1 MWKVSLSLLVT
12 FVIVGVAS
20 AKAGECLIDSEA
32 PVFDSLILSGD
43 VDAAVRM
50 LNSVESE
57 YLQQGDL
64 ARAVD
69 DCHALHSQLEEILA
83 YVDYA
88 AAQPA
93 AYVDSL
99 VRRVMLEESS
109 YTEESGGVSSAA
121 AFAEFKRQIEIGENL
136 QVAKWY
142 RIARFFRDAFV
153 AQAADEI
160 EVNISLAREYYR
172 QGQYREA
179 SDIIVSTV
187 IPPSQNKRLASLA
200 DSLQDFDRALQQ
212 RLVEQKR
219 FELSWGSTEPV
230 EKLITIVI
238 GASLVF
244 RPQLEETNL
253 ILSNQNVIADV
264 SLQKIPATWTG
275 GGSLECMLPLT
286 KVVQV
291 GLGLGFDSY
300 DINTPEVTE
309 PVYFSIDMRHYSIA
323 LLGRYY
329 SRELVGL
336 RPYVTLGVG
345 ATRFE
350 RKAADVTILL
360 KYSEDSQNYSVER
373 FDLEGRSFTSA
384 TLVVEYGVEYSP
396 GAGRGIVTAP
406 TVSLNYNFKGDRF
419 IRQTNLAVSFKIGYK
434 L

>member
-43 VDAAVRM
+43 VDAAVQM
-50 LNSVESE
+50 LSSIESE

-160 EVNISLAREYYR
+160 EANLSLAREHYR

-230 EKLITIVI
+230 VNRITLAA
-238 GASLVF
+238 GANIVF
-244 RPQLEETNL
+244 RSELKPTDLKLRNRNGIT
-253 ILSNQNVIADV
+253 VIR
-264 SLQKIPATWTG
+264 LQKIPERFTG
-275 GGSLECMLPLT
+275 GGSLECMLSVT
-286 KVVQV
+286 RAVQI
-291 GLGLGFDSY
+291 GLGLGIGLY
-300 DINTPEVTE
+300 DITTPEVEE
-309 PVYFSIDMRHYSIA
+309 PIYFTIEMHHYSMV

-329 SRELVGL
+329 FRPLVGL
-336 RPYVTLGVG
+336 RPSLTLGIG
-345 ATRFE
+345 ATRIE
-350 RKAADVTILL
+350 RYSAGATALFRDAD
-360 KYSEDSQNYSVER
+360 SSQVSIAEN
-373 FDLEGRSFTSA
+373 FILEGRNFTSA
-384 TLVVEYGVEYSP
+384 TIKAEYGMEYSP
-396 GAGRGIVTAP
+396 GPGPGIVSGP
-406 TVSLNYNFKGDRF
+406 TISFAYNFEGDRF
-419 IRQTNLAVSFKIGYK
+419 INRANLTVSFKLGYK